1 MAFLNVINISDKY
14 THTGGYMSNKTGFE
28 IRAELL
34 SQAQGLLEMNIERE
48 NTKVFTHNDSFPND
62 LRELGDQHISTE
74 DVIKV
79 ARQLGEFV
87 NEK

>member
-1 MAFLNVINISDKY
+1 
-14 THTGGYMSNKTGFE
+14 MSNKTGFE

-34 SQAQGLLEMNIERE
+34 GQAQGLLEMNIDRD
-48 NTKVFTHNDSFPND
+48 NTKVLTHNDNFPND
-62 LRELGDQHISTE
+62 LRELGEQNTSPE

-79 ARQLGEFV
+79 ERQLGEFV

>member
-1 MAFLNVINISDKY
+1 
-14 THTGGYMSNKTGFE
+14 MSNKTGFE
-28 IRAELL
+28 ILG
-34 SQAQGLLEMNIERE
+34 QAQGLLEMNIDRD
-48 NTKVFTHNDSFPND
+48 NTKVLTHNDNFPND
-62 LRELGDQHISTE
+62 LRELGEQNISTE

>member
-1 MAFLNVINISDKY
+1 
-14 THTGGYMSNKTGFE
+14 MSNKTGFE

-34 SQAQGLLEMNIERE
+34 GQSQGLLEMNIERE
-48 NTKVFTHNDSFPND
+48 NTKVFNHNDNFSND
-62 LRELGDQHISTE
+62 LRELGEQYISTE

>member
-1 MAFLNVINISDKY
+1 
-14 THTGGYMSNKTGFE
+14 MSNKTGFE

-34 SQAQGLLEMNIERE
+34 GQAQGLLEMNIDRD
-48 NTKVFTHNDSFPND
+48 NTKVLTHNDNFSND
-62 LRELGDQHISTE
+62 LRELGEQYISTE

>member
-1 MAFLNVINISDKY
+1 
-14 THTGGYMSNKTGFE
+14 MSNKTGFE

-34 SQAQGLLEMNIERE
+34 GQAQGLLEMNIERE
-48 NTKVFTHNDSFPND
+48 NTKVFNHNDNFSND
-62 LRELGDQHISTE
+62 LRELGEQNISTE

>member
-1 MAFLNVINISDKY
+1 
-14 THTGGYMSNKTGFE
+14 MSNKTGFE

-34 SQAQGLLEMNIERE
+34 GQAQGLLEMNIERE
-48 NTKVFTHNDSFPND
+48 NTKVFTHNDNFPND
-62 LRELGDQHISTE
+62 LRELGEQHISTE

>member
-1 MAFLNVINISDKY
+1 
-14 THTGGYMSNKTGFE
+14 MSNKTGFE

-34 SQAQGLLEMNIERE
+34 GQAQGLLEMNIERE
-48 NTKVFTHNDSFPND
+48 NTKVFNHNDNFSND
-62 LRELGDQHISTE
+62 LRELGEQYISTE